1 MAVGFFADDGEE
13 HLNSSYHTTVMTSN
27 SATQT
32 PLQSPVTRE
41 YLVSAFCEAL
51 NRCAVAG
58 KLYTNFPI
66 FFSICDFEEYRNPNL
81 SANQMILVY
90 FEMVFFFFENLS
102 LFSQSYLTNTPLS

>member
-13 HLNSSYHTTVMTSN
+13 HLNSSYHTTVLTTN

-58 KLYTNFPI
+58 KYFTQICLH
-66 FFSICDFEEYRNPNL
+66 FFIVL
-81 SANQMILVY
+81 
-90 FEMVFFFFENLS
+90 
-102 LFSQSYLTNTPLS
+102 